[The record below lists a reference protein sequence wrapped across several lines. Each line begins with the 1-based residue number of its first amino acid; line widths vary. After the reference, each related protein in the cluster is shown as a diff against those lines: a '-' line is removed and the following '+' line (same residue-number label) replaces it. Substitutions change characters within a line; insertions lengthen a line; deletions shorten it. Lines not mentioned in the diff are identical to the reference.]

1 MTDEELVLS
10 AAEEAL
16 GVRFKRRAF
25 LRTALTH
32 SSFAAESDTSAVYE
46 RMEYLGDAVLGF
58 VVAEYLYKSFPEY
71 DEGRL
76 SRVRRDLVNG
86 KALATVADDIG
97 LGPLILVGRSA
108 DLRGE
113 RLPQSI
119 LADAME
125 AVIGAVYLDRGMAEA
140 RRFVLRVLT
149 PALVSGVVESA
160 APDYMTRLQEHTMP
174 ELGELPRYVI
184 VGDEGPDH
192 DKTFHAEVHVGG
204 LRWGAGTGPSKR
216 AAEQEAAREAWETH
230 VIAEPRGP
238 RAVTGRPRRRA
249 AGAGR

>member
-16 GVRFKRRAF
+16 GVRFKRRAL

-32 SSFAAESDTSAVYE
+32 SSFAAETDDSAVYE
-46 RMEYLGDAVLGF
+46 RMEFLGDAVLGF
-58 VVAEYLYKSFPEY
+58 VVAEFLYRAFPDY

-86 KALATVADDIG
+86 KALATVADGIG

-108 DLRGE
+108 DFRGE
-113 RLPQSI
+113 RLPRSI

-125 AVIGAVYLDRGMAEA
+125 AVIGAVYLDRGMGEA

-149 PALVSGVVESA
+149 PALASGVVGSA
-160 APDYMTRLQEHTMP
+160 APDYKTRLQEHTMP

-192 DKTFHAEVHVGG
+192 EKTFHAEVHVAGR
-204 LRWGAGTGPSKR
+204 RWGGGTGPSKR

-230 VIAEPRGP
+230 VEDGSGGP

-249 AGAGR
+249 AEAGR

>member
-1 MTDEELVLS
+1 MTDEELVLC

-16 GVRFKRRAF
+16 GVTFRRRAL

-32 SSFAAESDTSAVYE
+32 SSFAAEYENTAVYE
-46 RMEYLGDAVLGF
+46 RMEFLGDAVLGF
-58 VVAEYLYKSFPEY
+58 VVAEHLYRSFPDY

-119 LADAME
+119 MADAME

-160 APDYMTRLQEHTMP
+160 APDYKTRLQEHTMP
-174 ELGELPRYVI
+174 QLGELPRYVI

-192 DKTFHAEVHVGG
+192 DKIFHAEVHVAGR
-204 LRWGAGTGPSKR
+204 RWGGGTGPSKR

-230 VIAEPRGP
+230 VAVESASPP
-238 RAVTGRPRRRA
+238 EVTGRTRRRA